1 MNLYSAPVKG
11 AAKHGA
17 KQTLC
22 QVHFCGL
29 LATVAPLTYGR
40 KLEPK
45 GHWKGLRFSCQWTPY
60 TELYR
65 NAECTSEQPK
75 CLEVPTP

>member
-1 MNLYSAPVKG
+1 MNLYSVPVKD
-11 AAKHGA
+11 AAKHVA
-17 KQTLC
+17 MHTLC

-45 GHWKGLRFSCQWTPY
+45 GHWKGFPASGPPTQNSIRMQ
-60 TELYR
+60 
-65 NAECTSEQPK
+65 NALQNNK
-75 CLEVPTP
+75 NV